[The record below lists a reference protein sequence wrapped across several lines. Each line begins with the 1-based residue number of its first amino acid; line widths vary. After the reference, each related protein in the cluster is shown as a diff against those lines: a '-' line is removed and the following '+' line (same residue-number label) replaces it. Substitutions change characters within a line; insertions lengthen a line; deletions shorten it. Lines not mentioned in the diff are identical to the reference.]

1 MIPLLIIL
9 LLAALLLLL
18 IRRGLLEVD
27 LSLPWFLALL
37 ILAAASLN
45 RQFVEGIAAFF
56 GILYAP
62 IAIILIVVFI
72 LLGLIATLALAVSR
86 LRQRQVALTRHLA
99 QHDLRR
105 YEKRPAPGEFD
116 EGGKDTI

>member
-18 IRRGLLEVD
+18 IRCGLLEVD

-105 YEKRPAPGEFD
+105 VENRPAPD
-116 EGGKDTI
+116 ESGKNTI